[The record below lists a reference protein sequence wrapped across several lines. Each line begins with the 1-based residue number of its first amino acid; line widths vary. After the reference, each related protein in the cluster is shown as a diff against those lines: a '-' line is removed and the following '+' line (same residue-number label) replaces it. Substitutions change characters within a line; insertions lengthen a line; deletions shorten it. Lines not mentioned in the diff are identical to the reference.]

1 MTNVPAITINAISKS
16 FKSKKIFS
24 NFCLTIEKGC
34 VHAVIG
40 ANGSGKTTLLRLMTG
55 LYDSDEG
62 EILMSGNHGMLL
74 ENDYLYEDLS
84 GVENIKLFGKYF
96 GYDGT
101 EKNYK
106 AYCAQL
112 DLTNHLDKR
121 VSEYS
126 KAMKRKLSLLI
137 VVLIDSEIVLL
148 DEPTSGVDPIA
159 RVEIR
164 RLIDDLK
171 GMKKTV
177 VITSHDLSE
186 VEKIADTV
194 TMLKAGEICF
204 NLPMDALKGQP
215 LEAVFIKEGGRDETK
230 HQ

>member
-101 EKNYK
+101 EK
-106 AYCAQL
+106 
-112 DLTNHLDKR
+112 
-121 VSEYS
+121 
-126 KAMKRKLSLLI
+126 I
-137 VVLIDSEIVLL
+137 
-148 DEPTSGVDPIA
+148 
-159 RVEIR
+159 IR
-164 RLIDDLK
+164 RIVPSLILR
-171 GMKKTV
+171 
-177 VITSHDLSE
+177 IT
-186 VEKIADTV
+186 
-194 TMLKAGEICF
+194 
-204 NLPMDALKGQP
+204 
-215 LEAVFIKEGGRDETK
+215 
-230 HQ
+230 

>member
-126 KAMKRKLSLLI
+126 KGMKRKLSLLI

-186 VEKIADTV
+186 DRKSVV
-194 TMLKAGEICF
+194 
-204 NLPMDALKGQP
+204 
-215 LEAVFIKEGGRDETK
+215 
-230 HQ
+230 